1 MKPFDWDNKKS
12 GSLEKERGICF
23 EDIVIKIE
31 EGFLLDNIEHPNK
44 IKYPDQMMFVVNVD
58 GYAYGVPYIEDE
70 NVIHLI
76 TIFPS
81 RKLTKNYLGDRS

>member
-1 MKPFDWDNKKS
+1 MKPFDWDDKKS
-12 GSLEKERGICF
+12 KALDRERGVCF

-31 EGFLLDNIEHPNK
+31 EGSLLDSIDHPNRE
-44 IKYPDQMMFVVNVD
+44 KYADQRIFVVNVN

-70 NVIHLI
+70 NVIRLI

-81 RKLTKNYLGDRS
+81 RKLTKIYLGGE